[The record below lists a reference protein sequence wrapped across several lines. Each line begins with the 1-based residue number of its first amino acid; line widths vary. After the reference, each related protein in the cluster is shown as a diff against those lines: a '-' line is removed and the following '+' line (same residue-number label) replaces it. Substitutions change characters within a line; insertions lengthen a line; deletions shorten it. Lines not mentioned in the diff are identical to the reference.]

1 VAVGQKTV
9 RNSTRVLAFTLALVF
24 ALFFA
29 EVAVHTHANGQDDS
43 SCQVCQGA
51 HVAPAPL
58 TSTLAANPLHALGY
72 VSPVVDTFLQEVF
85 PADCP
90 SRAPP
95 TLFS

>member
-1 VAVGQKTV
+1 MSAGQKTV
-9 RNSTRVLAFTLALVF
+9 RNSTRVLAFTLAVVF
-24 ALFFA
+24 ALFFV
-29 EVAVHTHANGQDDS
+29 EVAIHTHANGQDDP

-58 TSTLAANPLHALGY
+58 TTALAANPLHALGY
-72 VSPVVDTFLQEVF
+72 VRPTVDIVLQEVLL
-85 PADCP
+85 ADCP

>member
-1 VAVGQKTV
+1 M
-9 RNSTRVLAFTLALVF
+9 LAFTLAVVF

-29 EVAVHTHANGQDDS
+29 EIAIHTHANGQDDP

-58 TSTLAANPLHALGY
+58 TSTLAANPLCALEY
-72 VSPVVDTFLQEVF
+72 VSPVVDTCPQEVF

>member
-1 VAVGQKTV
+1 VAAGQKTA
-9 RNSTRVLAFTLALVF
+9 RTSTRVLAFTLAMVF

-29 EVAVHTHANGQDDS
+29 EVAVHTHANGQNDTT
-43 SCQVCQGA
+43 CQVCQGA

-58 TSTLAANPLHALGY
+58 TSTLAASPLRALEY
-72 VSPVVDTFLQEVF
+72 IHPVVDTLLQEVF
-85 PADCP
+85 PADCR